1 MEIDA
6 CVKAWSDK
14 TDGEG
19 DLWDCD
25 DKEATSTCVGR
36 SMVGCRDKKQPA
48 ALE

>member
-6 CVKAWSDK
+6 CVKAWRNK

-19 DLWDCD
+19 DLWDYD
-25 DKEATSTCVGR
+25 DKEAISTCVGR
-36 SMVGCRDKKQPA
+36 SMVGCCDEKQQA